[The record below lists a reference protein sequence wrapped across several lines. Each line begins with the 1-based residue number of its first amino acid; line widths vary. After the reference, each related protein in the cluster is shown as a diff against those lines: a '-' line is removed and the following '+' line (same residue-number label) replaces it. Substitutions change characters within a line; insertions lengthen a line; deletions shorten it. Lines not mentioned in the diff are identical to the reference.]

1 MLAALLAV
9 IAGVATAAQL
19 AGQERPDRRGIEMSL
34 GVGVGSLGTSC
45 DSCRGGGG
53 GGRARQ
59 SGAAVHL
66 WVGAP
71 VGPDLLLGLDVVRW
85 STPQRDTGVALSV
98 FTVSADYYPLTR
110 SRWFVSGGLGVSSY
124 AITPSLPSI
133 GLGLSIGTGIDIRVA
148 HNLSLTPLAQVLWGT
163 PRDVKD
169 NEQLVFARGLEP
181 GLVVIDL
188 NASFHLRQP

>member
-9 IAGVATAAQL
+9 MAAVGAVAQL
-19 AGQERPDRRGIEMSL
+19 AGQDRPDRRGIEMSL

-45 DSCRGGGG
+45 DSCRGGGA
-53 GGRARQ
+53 ARQ
-59 SGAAVHL
+59 SGAAVHV

-71 VGPDLLLGLDVVRW
+71 VGPDLLLGLDIVHW

-133 GLGLSIGTGIDIRVA
+133 GLGLSIGTGFDIRVA
-148 HNLSLTPLAQVLWGT
+148 RNFSLTPLGQLLWGT

-169 NEQLVFARGLEP
+169 NEQLVFARGLKP
-181 GLVVIDL
+181 GLVLIDL
-188 NASFHLRQP
+188 NASFHFRQR